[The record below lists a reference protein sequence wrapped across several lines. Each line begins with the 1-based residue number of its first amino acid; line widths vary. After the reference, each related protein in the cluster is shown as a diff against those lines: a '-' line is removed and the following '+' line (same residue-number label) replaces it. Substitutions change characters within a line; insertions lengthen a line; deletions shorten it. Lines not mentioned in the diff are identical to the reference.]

1 GIEVQTC
8 LLVSV
13 RVEGEGRRVRGG
25 QAGRAGVDRRL
36 RSCGVDGEASER
48 GALVGVA
55 DLVDE
60 GVNGYKIDVSEI
72 ERITNK
78 IDEILTD
85 RELYVAL
92 SGEALRRSRQ
102 FSEQSMIESIKK

>member
-1 GIEVQTC
+1 MRPTTSRPSLWV
-8 LLVSV
+8 
-13 RVEGEGRRVRGG
+13 
-25 QAGRAGVDRRL
+25 AGAA
-36 RSCGVDGEASER
+36 ASEPSS
-48 GALVGVA
+48 GLADALCLHASGVA
-55 DLVDE
+55 DLVAD

-102 FSEQSMIESIKK
+102 FSEQSMIESIKNIIIA